1 MLLLIVVV
9 TENIRY
15 FLRLVPTSFSGE
27 ILVLLL
33 KYRFKYFLQVN
44 RQVVTKQQKHDNMH
58 ITVRTKVLQC
68 KLSICS
74 DQMVGYILISV
85 DTFSWRSGTRR
96 RHLHHLHHRH

>member
-1 MLLLIVVV
+1 MLADDSKSHALC
-9 TENIRY
+9 
-15 FLRLVPTSFSGE
+15 FLHGKSFSGE
-27 ILVLLL
+27 ILVVLL

-44 RQVVTKQQKHDNMH
+44 RQVVTKQQKHENMH
-58 ITVRTKVLQC
+58 INCEDQKVVQC

-96 RHLHHLHHRH
+96 HHLHHRH